1 MVDSDDEE
9 VEDDEDEAGL
19 GVSGE
24 SGESGEQNWEVRC
37 VSPGHLRGVEWI
49 YALGMK
55 LLRFASTGKFSWS
68 GLALKAWVVDG
79 STDPEGCVL
88 ANSGTRERNREAPS
102 QSGWPVAE
110 GSSSPSG
117 EELSSVSDASGRSER
132 L

>member
-9 VEDDEDEAGL
+9 VEDDEDETGL
-19 GVSGE
+19 GVSGK

-37 VSPGHLRGVEWI
+37 VSPGRLHGVEWI
-49 YALGMK
+49 YAPGMK

-68 GLALKAWVVDG
+68 GLAPKAWVVDG
-79 STDPEGCVL
+79 TTDPEGCVL
-88 ANSGTRERNREAPS
+88 ANSGTGERNREVPS

>member
-9 VEDDEDEAGL
+9 VEDDEDKTGL
-19 GVSGE
+19 GVSSE
-24 SGESGEQNWEVRC
+24 SGKSGEQNWEVRC
-37 VSPGHLRGVEWI
+37 VSPGCLRGVEWI

-55 LLRFASTGKFSWS
+55 SLRFASTGKFSWS
-68 GLALKAWVVDG
+68 RLAPKAWVIDG

-88 ANSGTRERNREAPS
+88 ANSGTGEWNREAPS

-110 GSSSPSG
+110 GSSSPSS
-117 EELSSVSDASGRSER
+117 EELSSVSDTSGRLER